1 MHDSEHE
8 SELDSKTKEKYLK
21 AFRTITMMLSSMQSQ
36 SQASIE
42 STTRPEIA
50 KKDRNDLKLLDALST
65 ILIRRHEIVAVV
77 AKPFDG
83 SKLQVIASVAHPS
96 NTELFSQ
103 PDDDQRF
110 WSRFITAAN
119 PRLDKIHKRDD
130 SLINSTSTP
139 LIRPDDISENLRTA
153 AHSHGTSRLLKI
165 FLETEW

>member
-1 MHDSEHE
+1 MNLPQDQK
-8 SELDSKTKEKYLK
+8 L
-21 AFRTITMMLSSMQSQ
+21 Q
-36 SQASIE
+36 
-42 STTRPEIA
+42 

-65 ILIRRHEIVAVV
+65 LLIRRHEIVAVV
-77 AKPFDG
+77 AKPYDG
-83 SKLQVIASVAHPS
+83 SKLQVIASVANPS

-103 PDDDQRF
+103 PECDQGF

-119 PRLDKIHKRDD
+119 PRLNLSENHHAD

-153 AHSHGTSRLLKI
+153 ARGNGRLLKI